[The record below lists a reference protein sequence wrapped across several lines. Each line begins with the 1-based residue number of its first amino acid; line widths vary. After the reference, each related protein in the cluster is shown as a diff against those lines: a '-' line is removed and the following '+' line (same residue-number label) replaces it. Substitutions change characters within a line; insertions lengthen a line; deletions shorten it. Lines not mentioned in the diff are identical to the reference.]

1 MAHPLASL
9 IDQIVADAARKGAL
23 DDLPGAGKPLPKE
36 DNPHDAALR
45 RILKEAEATSPVVVL
60 RRQILAAQERLKTL
74 TDEDARKAEMQVI
87 ADLHTRLALEMEA
100 FRKYG

>member
-36 DNPHDAALR
+36 DNPQDAVLH

-74 TDEDARKAEMQVI
+74 TDEHARKAEMQVI